1 MYVEEGTV
9 LVVLVSAD
17 HHNFEDDGEDRGWL
31 RLLKD
36 YHSNTNN
43 RTKTATLE
51 GKKAIRTFSCPSF
64 FLFHSNLRTVTNS
77 SDKLNGN
84 SF

>member
-1 MYVEEGTV
+1 MYVEEGTA

-36 YHSNTNN
+36 YHSNPNN
-43 RTKTATLE
+43 RTKTVTLE
-51 GKKAIRTFSCPSF
+51 VKKAIRIFYTLPIIFCFTATF
-64 FLFHSNLRTVTNS
+64 
-77 SDKLNGN
+77 GQ
-84 SF
+84 

>member
-17 HHNFEDDGEDRGWL
+17 HHNFEDEGEDRGWL

-43 RTKTATLE
+43 RTKTVTLE
-51 GKKAIRTFSCPSF
+51 VKKAIRTFYRLPIIFCF
-64 FLFHSNLRTVTNS
+64 TTTF
-77 SDKLNGN
+77 GQ
-84 SF
+84 

>member
-17 HHNFEDDGEDRGWL
+17 HHNFEEDGEDRGWL

-43 RTKTATLE
+43 RTKTVTLE
-51 GKKAIRTFSCPSF
+51 VKKAIRTIYTLPIIFCF
-64 FLFHSNLRTVTNS
+64 TATF
-77 SDKLNGN
+77 GQ
-84 SF
+84 